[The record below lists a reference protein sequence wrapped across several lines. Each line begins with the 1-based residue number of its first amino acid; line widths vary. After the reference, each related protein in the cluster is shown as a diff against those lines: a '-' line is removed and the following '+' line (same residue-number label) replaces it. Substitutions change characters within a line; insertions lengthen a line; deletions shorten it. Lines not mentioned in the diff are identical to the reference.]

1 MAGRGAFLLVKRT
14 SRTGWRQPLRVGHEW
29 LGLVCLVGVLVIAVT
44 GAAIP
49 FLGTLFELQY
59 GDMLVVPEAQ
69 RGQPAVSV
77 DRLVGSAVEG
87 YGAAF
92 SPQGVLMP
100 HSRMAVDVALVYGV
114 PQGAAGSDPLMLAVN
129 PHTGAYQGSF
139 WLDEAWG
146 HELVHLHAD
155 LLAGETGRLVV
166 VGLGLAMVFF
176 TLTGLYLWWPRKGS
190 ALRKLTATTFRRRRP
205 TLFLLHGLLG
215 VWLGPLLLYYS
226 VTGIAT
232 AKPAWFAPA
241 MTVPFTQGPASLPN
255 EGAPGELIS
264 LSQAVA
270 LAGEEFTER
279 RLASFNFAHAG
290 ALVGMTFK
298 SPGDLDHF
306 YGDGYAWV
314 DRRSGRVLESF
325 VAAEHSLPVATGAA
339 MHSLHAGFFFGIPGV
354 ITTVITGIGLAAS
367 SILGAILW
375 WRRRSLRGM
384 SREDAALGAGT
395 PRI

>member
-69 RGQPAVSV
+69 RGQPVVSV

-139 WLDEAWG
+139 WLDDALG

-155 LLAGETGRLVV
+155 LLAGEPGQLIVIA
-166 VGLGLAMVFF
+166 LGLAMIFF

-190 ALRKLTATTFRRRRP
+190 TLRKLTATTFRRRRP

-215 VWLGPLLLYYS
+215 VWLGPLLVYYS

-232 AKPAWFAPA
+232 AKPAWFAPV
-241 MTVPFTQGPASLPN
+241 MIRPFTLAPASLPD
-255 EGAPGELIS
+255 GGSARELMS

-270 LAGEEFTER
+270 LAGGAFPER
-279 RLASFNFAHAG
+279 RLASLNFAQAG
-290 ALVGMTFK
+290 ALLGMTFK
-298 SPGDLDHF
+298 GPGDLDHF

-314 DRRSGRVLESF
+314 DRRSGRVLQAF
-325 VAAEHSLPVATGAA
+325 VAGEHSLPVATGAA
-339 MHSLHAGFFFGIPGV
+339 MHSLHAGFFFGRPGMAA
-354 ITTVITGIGLAAS
+354 TVITGIGLVVS
-367 SILGAILW
+367 SCLGGVLW
-375 WRRRSLRGM
+375 WRRRHFRGV
-384 SREDAALGAGT
+384 SRKEAEFDGAEQ
-395 PRI
+395 RN